1 MFPFPIEGG
10 VGKSPSGKENVQ
22 LPVAPLRSRTASC
35 ARLPVWLH
43 PGCVTKAAVVPA
55 ATTGPVTAGPVV
67 SEVRTFPVAGSSRLS
82 SEAQA
87 DPPAP
92 ARLTHRAPPTDTTGP
107 DDPAVAGA
115 GTAYPTAPRP

>member
-1 MFPFPIEGG
+1 M
-10 VGKSPSGKENVQ
+10 
-22 LPVAPLRSRTASC
+22 
-35 ARLPVWLH
+35 PVWLH
-43 PGCVTKAAVVPA
+43 PGFVTKAAVVPA

-82 SEAQA
+82 TEAQA
-87 DPPAP
+87 DPPPP

-115 GTAYPTAPRP
+115 GTGVSHSTAPVAAS